1 VRILEDQFH
10 RAGLHHH
17 RHRDNQ
23 ITAFHPGAMSS
34 SHLNRVAEAKGLRL
48 GIVSPDGKQGMME
61 HARDFGRAAI
71 PFVLDPGQGLPMY
84 SGEELLEMLV
94 HAHALTVN
102 DYEARIVEQ
111 KTGKSIAAIANI
123 VPRWS

>member
-1 VRILEDQFH
+1 
-10 RAGLHHH
+10 
-17 RHRDNQ
+17 
-23 ITAFHPGAMSS
+23 
-34 SHLNRVAEAKGLRL
+34 
-48 GIVSPDGKQGMME
+48 
-61 HARDFGRAAI
+61 
-71 PFVLDPGQGLPMY
+71 MY

-123 VPRWS
+123 VSAVIVTKGAEGSTVHTAQRAIDVPAVKPAGVVDPTGCGDAYRAGLLHGWRAAGRGSAPRAWPR